1 MTFKFSDLFEN
12 RTFRGFMT
20 FFAVI
25 IAGYLQA
32 AIIQVFMHPMN
43 LLSSGFTGVA
53 ILIEKITSTYF
64 NFSFSTSLGML
75 ALNIPVALLCS
86 KSISK
91 RFVVFSLLEVFAA
104 SFFLKLFKNPGKI
117 EFIDKKLLRQLIQG
131 DFFSVVLVKI
141 LLNILEILFPCGTA
155 ALFLGIPALL
165 HQKRQKR
172 SQLFIDLHIP
182 DIGSGRGD
190 LTELAVQLLV

>member
-1 MTFKFSDLFEN
+1 MHTAFLADLFNGKVGEAQKLFGVGN
-12 RTFRGFMT
+12 
-20 FFAVI
+20 AC
-25 IAGYLQA
+25 LQQ
-32 AIIQVFMHPMN
+32 IVCDGQFE
-43 LLSSGFTGVA
+43 L
-53 ILIEKITSTYF
+53 
-64 NFSFSTSLGML
+64 
-75 ALNIPVALLCS
+75 
-86 KSISK
+86 
-91 RFVVFSLLEVFAA
+91 
-104 SFFLKLFKNPGKI
+104 LFKNPGKI

-155 ALFLGIPALL
+155 AFLLGIPALL